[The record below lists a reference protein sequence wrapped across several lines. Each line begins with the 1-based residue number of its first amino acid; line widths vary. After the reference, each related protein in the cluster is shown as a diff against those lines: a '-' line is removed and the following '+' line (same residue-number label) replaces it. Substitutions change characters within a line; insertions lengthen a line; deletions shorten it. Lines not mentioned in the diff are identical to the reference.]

1 MLKYEPSVHARKHDV
16 VGFKKTNGQNSLA
29 TAQSDQLI
37 RYSFSAKF
45 DS

>member
-1 MLKYEPSVHARKHDV
+1 MLENTMLLD
-16 VGFKKTNGQNSLA
+16 GQNSLA
-29 TAQSDQLI
+29 TAQSGQRI